1 MWCLVM
7 PNNKKIGDRIR
18 EVRKTEGLSQEELA
32 LEIGVKRGYISTL
45 EIHRNEPSEQLILS
59 ICRIFGVRY
68 NWLKKGEGNKYGE
81 PKLLSTG
88 RLLVAEIIKEIES
101 PGRKFPIR
109 ELAEIL
115 GIDPHMPSNRLSSSE
130 SFRWAVSCL
139 VRIFREGDPYKIEA
153 ILAQLKAFKPKFT
166 IDPKSYILQPSP
178 KNSSKLK
185 DVHKFESLDP
195 GEKKQDPDGKV
206 DPGDR

>member
-1 MWCLVM
+1 M
-7 PNNKKIGDRIR
+7 PHNKKIGDRIR
-18 EVRKTEGLSQEELA
+18 EVRNTEGLSQEELA
-32 LEIGVKRGYISTL
+32 LELGVKRGYISTL
-45 EIHRNEPSEQLILS
+45 ETHRNEPSEQLVLS

-68 NWLKKGEGNKYGE
+68 DWLKNGIGNKYGE
-81 PKLLSTG
+81 PKLLSAG

-101 PGRKFPIR
+101 PSRKFSIR

-115 GIDPHMPSNRLSSSE
+115 GIDPYMPSSRLNSME

-139 VRIFREGDPYKIEA
+139 VRIFREGDPNKIEA

-185 DVHKFESLDP
+185 DVHKFEALDP
-195 GEKKQDPDGKV
+195 GENKQDPDIQPDVEIK
-206 DPGDR
+206 DDNL